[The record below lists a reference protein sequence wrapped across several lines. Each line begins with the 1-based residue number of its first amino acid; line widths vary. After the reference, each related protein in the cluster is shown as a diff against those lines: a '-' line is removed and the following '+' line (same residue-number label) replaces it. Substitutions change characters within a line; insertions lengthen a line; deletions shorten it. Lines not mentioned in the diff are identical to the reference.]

1 MGISAK
7 EMSKRLNQ
15 VANQVYLKNLVNEGI
30 VENESKLIAI
40 KKDEY
45 EQGDIY
51 SNGKSRTYAWEWYR
65 QEKRLLNP
73 RADGFVDL
81 IYSGSFIGAFEITE
95 KGKGYIFKSN
105 DGKSSLLE
113 TKYNN
118 SKSNIFDLNQ
128 DVFND
133 FINKYVKKDFVKEIK
148 TQLGQ

>member
-7 EMSKRLNQ
+7 EMSKRLSQ
-15 VANQVYLKNLVNEGI
+15 VANEVYLKNLVNEGI

-45 EQGDIY
+45 EQGNIY

-65 QEKRLLNP
+65 KEKELMNP
-73 RADGFVDL
+73 KASGFVDL
-81 IYSGSFIGAFEITE
+81 IYSGSFIGAFELIE

-105 DGKSSLLE
+105 DRKSILLE
-113 TKYNN
+113 NKYNN

-128 DVFND
+128 DVFNN
-133 FINKYVKKDFVKEIK
+133 FINKYVRKDFVKAIK

>member
-15 VANQVYLKNLVNEGI
+15 VANEVYLKNLVNEGI

-118 SKSNIFDLNQ
+118 SKSNIFDLNK

>member
-15 VANQVYLKNLVNEGI
+15 VANEIYLKNLVNEGI

-51 SNGKSRTYAWEWYR
+51 SNGKSRTYALEWYR

-81 IYSGSFIGAFEITE
+81 IYSGSFIGAFELIE

-128 DVFND
+128 DLFND
-133 FINKYVKKDFVKEIK
+133 FINKYVKKDFLKAIK